1 MGTKKNEETSGST
14 PEQMMNVLI
23 EVTRQNGVA
32 LERNGVA
39 LENLAHAVRK
49 TAGKSLDKD
58 AAKGVVSRHC
68 AGAQDYD
75 ELDAA
80 LWAAQLE
87 SAKDEGYLATAN
99 AYRRRHQTGF
109 IAGVAVALGGAYALG
124 RLDLSA
130 RGEDDLDMDVG
141 GSGFRVV
148 NG

>member
-1 MGTKKNEETSGST
+1 MATKKNEETNSY
-14 PEQMMNVLI
+14 PEEMMAQLI
-23 EVTRQNGVA
+23 DATRQNGVA
-32 LERNGVA
+32 LRD
-39 LENLAHAVRK
+39 LTHAVRK

-58 AAKGVVSRHC
+58 EAKLVVAQHC
-68 AGAQDYD
+68 HDAKDYD

-87 SAKDEGYLATAN
+87 EAKSEGYLAQAN
-99 AYRRRHQTGF
+99 AYRKRHQTGF
-109 IAGVAVALGGAYALG
+109 VAGVVFALGTTYALG